1 MGHHLEDV
9 LVEHGFDAGTKSP
22 SQDGVV
28 WPETKEQQV
37 LAQGGS
43 EVLKVTRNN
52 ANDNMSWLC
61 IASTE
66 IQYLF
71 YTGATNRATVR
82 DARVSGA

>member
-9 LVEHGFDAGTKSP
+9 LVEHGCDAGTKLS

-28 WPETKEQQV
+28 WPETKEGQV

-52 ANDNMSWLC
+52 ANDNMCWLS
-61 IASTE
+61 IASTG
-66 IQYLF
+66 IQDLL
-71 YTGATNRATVR
+71 YTGATQPCNSK